1 MNTIRLEIY
10 FDIYQT
16 AYVNVGGYN
25 VITVDW
31 GGIAAFRNYLLPVLM
46 TSKIGARLAKVLD
59 NIVDLG
65 VIKPEDIH
73 LIGHS
78 LGAHIAGVCG
88 SLMKSGKIGRIT
100 GEQ

>member
-1 MNTIRLEIY
+1 
-10 FDIYQT
+10 
-16 AYVNVGGYN
+16 

-31 GGIAAFRNYLLPVLM
+31 GGIAGFRNYMLPMLM

-59 NIVDLG
+59 NIVHLKL
-65 VIKPEDIH
+65 VKSADIH

-88 SLMKSGKIGRIT
+88 SMVKSGLVGRIT
-100 GEQ
+100 GER

>member
-1 MNTIRLEIY
+1 MYLI
-10 FDIYQT
+10 FFKT
-16 AYVNVGGYN
+16 AYINVGGYN

-31 GGIAAFRNYLLPVLM
+31 GGIAGNRNYMLPMLM
-46 TSKIGARLAKVLD
+46 TSKIGARLSKVLD

-65 VIKPEDIH
+65 IIEPQDIH

-88 SLMKSGKIGRIT
+88 SLLNSGKIGRIT